1 MRYLIIFFILIS
13 CLSFGQKPGPIKI
26 DGLPTTECYDLLFD
40 SKGYLWIGHD
50 LGISRFDGKK
60 FIHFNHPVQTSLS
73 ITGLTEDKYGR
84 VWCNDLSGHIFYF
97 ENEQMHFAD
106 IYPPNERF
114 PRITIMDDELIATHK
129 DGLFIYN
136 IKTGQKRILGPPIP
150 NKNITSIANLQDR
163 IIAHEYGELFEYRK
177 GYTKL
182 KHIGRLPAHYIED
195 WRRAELVTQAR
206 KDSFF
211 FITNASNLVLKL
223 VYKNNRIRI
232 IDSVAQ
238 QTTLNTV
245 TLTQNDVWINTK
257 NNAYSLS
264 KNDTI
269 AAVKDVSD
277 IVKDANGNTWISSLK
292 NGLFKLEKQHLYRG
306 ATELKLE
313 KGEYLKTVVTHK
325 DYCIWG
331 TTERR
336 IIIQQGNKVIYT
348 HTLPIQTG
356 NIEKIFKINDTLFI
370 VAGSLG
376 YGRFLL
382 NQKQLKFETTLNI
395 KDMAFNDSIIYY
407 ASSSGLIQ
415 KKISDIHSYGSFIN
429 QKRVNAVELNPMN
442 KTLYYATI
450 DGLFSIN
457 GNQTNKITYKNSIIN
472 ASSIT
477 YANKSMYVGSYNKGL
492 FIITKDSVKNITKEN
507 GLLLNNIL
515 KVKKINDSI
524 LCLLSNRRMQFFNC
538 YRNSFI
544 DSLNTLNFISDI
556 IYDVHLVNNIPVAL
570 TSSGMYKLQ
579 KKNPK
584 LVYQTVMLYA
594 IVNNKDSI
602 FSNTIH
608 LPYRNNNIELH
619 YTSSAIPFNSLQFKY
634 RMKGTDSA
642 YWDVTEDNSGIVR
655 FSSLEPG
662 SYTFEIYPIA
672 DGKPHPENLQQ
683 IHIDIAKPFW
693 MKWWFFV
700 VIGAIPAIIILSI
713 YRSKIHQR
721 NQITK
726 LRENISSDLH
736 DDIGSVISSINIY
749 SSIAKSQERPDV
761 YIDLIQIYAQEVIAK
776 LDDLVW
782 SIKSINDHYEHLIER
797 MQSFALP
804 VLHAAAINTHF
815 HTNLSSKKLSLNL
828 EEKRNL
834 YLLFKEAI
842 NNVVKHSKATN
853 CTIRCIETNGL
864 ITISIHDDGTGFDTN
879 NLPLVLRT
887 GVSSMKERAA
897 KIHAALTIE
906 SHPEKGTK
914 INISKTLDHNSLLK
928 RAGVRLRNLFLL

>member
-73 ITGLTEDKYGR
+73 ITGLSEDKYGR

-97 ENEQMHFAD
+97 ENQQMHFAD
-106 IYPPNERF
+106 IYPPNEIGF
-114 PRITIMDDELIATHK
+114 PRITIMDDELFATHQN
-129 DGLFIYN
+129 GLFVYN
-136 IKTGQKRILGPPIP
+136 IKTGQKRILVPFTQS
-150 NKNITSIANLQDR
+150 KLITSIANLNNR
-163 IIAHEYGELFEYRK
+163 IISYGEGNFFEYQK
-177 GYTKL
+177 GFSAL
-182 KHIGRLPAHYIED
+182 KTIGHLPEHYFKKNN
-195 WRRAELVTQAR
+195 RAELVKQAR
-206 KDSFF
+206 NDSLF
-211 FITNASNLVLKL
+211 FIVNSNKILQLIL
-223 VYKNNRIRI
+223 KNNRIDI
-232 IDSVAQ
+232 KDSVDQ
-238 QTTLNTV
+238 QNLLNTV
-245 TLTQNDVWINTK
+245 TVTKNDIWINTK
-257 NNAYSLS
+257 NYTHSLY

-269 AAVKDVSD
+269 SVVKDVSD
-277 IVKDANGNTWISSLK
+277 IVKDVNGNIWISSLK
-292 NGLFKLEKQHLYRG
+292 NGLTKLEKYPLHKG
-306 ATELKLE
+306 FPELKLE

-336 IIIQQGNKVIYT
+336 VIIQQGSKVIYNQ
-348 HTLPIQTG
+348 TLVPETG
-356 NIEKIFKINDTLFI
+356 NIEKIFKINDSIFI
-370 VAGSLG
+370 ITGSLG
-376 YGRFLL
+376 INYLLL
-382 NQKQLKFETTLNI
+382 NQRKIKFEASIIVKDITTE
-395 KDMAFNDSIIYY
+395 DSIIYY

-415 KKISDIHSYGSFIN
+415 KKITTVDPFGILLK
-429 QKRVNAVELNPMN
+429 QKRVTAVELDPINN
-442 KTLYYATI
+442 KLYFSNI
-450 DGLFSIN
+450 DGLFSIK
-457 GNQTNKITYKNSIIN
+457 GNQTHKITYKNSIIN

-477 YANKSMYVGSYNKGL
+477 YANNGMYVGSYNKGL

-693 MKWWFFV
+693 MNWWFFV

-726 LRENISSDLH
+726 LRENISRDLH

-749 SSIAKSQERPDV
+749 SSIAKKQERPDV

-776 LDDLVW
+776 IDDLVW
-782 SIKSINDHYEHLIER
+782 SIKSINDQYEHLIER

-804 VLHAAAINTHF
+804 VLHAASINTHF
-815 HTNLSSKKLSLNL
+815 HTDLSSKKLSLKL

-842 NNVVKHSKATN
+842 NNVIKHSKAKN
-853 CTIRCIETNGL
+853 CTIYCIEKNGL
-864 ITISIHDDGTGFDTN
+864 LTITIKDDGTGFDTN

-897 KIHAALTIE
+897 KINAALTIE

-914 INISKTLDHNSLLK
+914 INISKTLIRSTLLK
-928 RAGVRLRNLFLL
+928 RVGFRLRNLFLL